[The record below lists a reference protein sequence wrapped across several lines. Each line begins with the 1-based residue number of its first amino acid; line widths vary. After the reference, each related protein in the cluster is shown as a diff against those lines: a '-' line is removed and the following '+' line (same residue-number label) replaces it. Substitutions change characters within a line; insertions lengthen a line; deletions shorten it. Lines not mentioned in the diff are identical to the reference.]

1 MSKNSQNKN
10 AAVKSAPVNNTATK
24 KKLSVQF
31 ITLITVGVILLGIVI
46 AAVAMLV
53 PNIDNDKNFDYV
65 TSDLSSYIY
74 IPEENYKEIKLDL
87 DIAKPHE
94 IDVDVAILYL
104 LNAKKNSVPLYDGV
118 YKTNIEITP
127 GDQVQIYY
135 RGYLIDE
142 NGKEVPYETMSNF
155 SAKNATNLVIG
166 SNTFIPGFELGLVGK
181 NPSHYTPFVKITEG
195 TISETDVAYVSFSRL
210 EEGKDE
216 KKDTVSKTALRV
228 DLSDPDLDKTY
239 GTGFRAAILGATV
252 GSEKFSFNATI
263 DGKTHAYS
271 NVTVDFITNCE
282 KENHITVECYF
293 PYDYST
299 VTLRNET
306 FYFDVYVTGVQVYEA
321 PEFNDEFIT
330 ELLSDKD
337 STMKLEDLEDC
348 EGETLVEKYR
358 NHAWDLLNESYET
371 NLKDLIEEEFWN
383 YILSGD
389 VVQIKKY
396 PKNKVEEIYFEYRD
410 DVVYQFNTSGGSIY
424 NEYTG
429 EYESCDNIDDFAN
442 IYLGIQYS
450 TNPDWNNTLYK
461 MSENLVKERLVLYYI
476 MRAENIMPTEAE
488 LNEKYDEVTQE
499 YLDEYMVQYLE
510 SINKTREDYTDAE
523 YEELVEERSVIL
535 FNYFDDDY
543 FYETAYYELGL
554 ESFRTF
560 VKATT
565 LDERS
570 NLPQKK

>member
-1 MSKNSQNKN
+1 MSKNSQKKN
-10 AAVKSAPVNNTATK
+10 AVKSVPVNNAAPK
-24 KKLSVQF
+24 KKLSVQL
-31 ITLITVGVILLGIVI
+31 ITLITVGVLLLGVVI
-46 AAVAMLV
+46 TAIAMLI
-53 PNIDNDKNFDYV
+53 PSINNDKNFDYV

-155 SAKNATNLVIG
+155 SATNATNLVIG

-181 NPSHYTPFVKITEG
+181 NPSTYATFEKITTGAITE
-195 TISETDVAYVSFSRL
+195 SDVAYVSFSRL

-216 KKDTVSKTALRV
+216 KKDTVSKTALRI

-271 NVTVDFITNCE
+271 NVTVDFITKCE
-282 KENHITVECYF
+282 RENHITVECYF

-299 VTLRNET
+299 ATLRNET
-306 FYFDVYVTGVQVYEA
+306 FYFDVFVTGVQVYEA

-358 NHAWDLLNESYET
+358 NHAWDLLNESYEN
-371 NLKDLIEEEFWN
+371 NLKDMIEEEFWN
-383 YILSGD
+383 YILSGN
-389 VVQIKKY
+389 VVEIKKY
-396 PKNKVEEIYFEYRD
+396 PKNKVEEIYYEYRD

-450 TNPDWNNTLYK
+450 SNPDWNNTLYK
-461 MSENLVKERLVLYYI
+461 MSENLVKERLILYYI
-476 MRAENIMPTEAE
+476 MRAENIMPTETE
-488 LNEKYDEVTQE
+488 LNEKYDAVTKE

-543 FYETAYYELGL
+543 FYETAYYEIGL
-554 ESFRTF
+554 ETFRTF

-570 NLPQKK
+570 NLPQTK

>member
-1 MSKNSQNKN
+1 MSKNSQKKN
-10 AAVKSAPVNNTATK
+10 AVKSVPVNNAAPK
-24 KKLSVQF
+24 KKLSVQL
-31 ITLITVGVILLGIVI
+31 ITLITVGVLLLGVVI
-46 AAVAMLV
+46 TAIAMLI
-53 PNIDNDKNFDYV
+53 PSINNDKNFDYV

-155 SAKNATNLVIG
+155 SATNATNLVIG

-181 NPSHYTPFVKITEG
+181 NPSTYATFEKITTGAITE
-195 TISETDVAYVSFSRL
+195 SDVAYVSFSRL

-216 KKDTVSKTALRV
+216 KKDTVSKSALRI

-271 NVTVDFITNCE
+271 NVTVDFITKCE
-282 KENHITVECYF
+282 RENHITVECYF

-299 VTLRNET
+299 ATLRNET
-306 FYFDVYVTGVQVYEA
+306 FYFDVFVTGVQVYEA

-358 NHAWDLLNESYET
+358 NHAWDLLNESYEN
-371 NLKDLIEEEFWN
+371 NLKDMIEEEFWN
-383 YILSGD
+383 YILSGN
-389 VVQIKKY
+389 VVEIKKY
-396 PKNKVEEIYFEYRD
+396 PKNKVEEIYYEYRD

-450 TNPDWNNTLYK
+450 SNPDWNNTLYK
-461 MSENLVKERLVLYYI
+461 MSENLVKERLILYYI
-476 MRAENIMPTEAE
+476 MRAENIMPTETE
-488 LNEKYDEVTQE
+488 LNEKYDAVTKE

-543 FYETAYYELGL
+543 FYETAYYEIGL
-554 ESFRTF
+554 ETFRTF

-570 NLPQKK
+570 NLPQTK

>member
-1 MSKNSQNKN
+1 MSKNSQKKN
-10 AAVKSAPVNNTATK
+10 AVKSVPVNNAAPK
-24 KKLSVQF
+24 KKLSVQL
-31 ITLITVGVILLGIVI
+31 ITLITVGVLLLGVVI
-46 AAVAMLV
+46 TAIAMLI
-53 PNIDNDKNFDYV
+53 PSINNDKNFDYV

-155 SAKNATNLVIG
+155 SATNATNLVIG

-181 NPSHYTPFVKITEG
+181 NPSTYATFEKITTGAITE
-195 TISETDVAYVSFSRL
+195 SDVAYVSFSRL

-216 KKDTVSKTALRV
+216 KKDTVSKSALRI

-271 NVTVDFITNCE
+271 NVTVDFITKCE
-282 KENHITVECYF
+282 RENHITVECYF

-299 VTLRNET
+299 ATLRNET
-306 FYFDVYVTGVQVYEA
+306 FYFDVFVTGVQVYEA

-358 NHAWDLLNESYET
+358 NHAWDLLNESYEN
-371 NLKDLIEEEFWN
+371 NLKDMIEEEFWN
-383 YILSGD
+383 YILSTG
-389 VVQIKKY
+389 VVEIKKY
-396 PKNKVEEIYFEYRD
+396 PKNKVEEIYYEYRD

-450 TNPDWNNTLYK
+450 SNPDWNNTLYK
-461 MSENLVKERLVLYYI
+461 MSENLVKERLILYYI
-476 MRAENIMPTEAE
+476 MRAENIMPTETE
-488 LNEKYDEVTQE
+488 LNEKYDEVTKE

-543 FYETAYYELGL
+543 FYETAYYEIGL
-554 ESFRTF
+554 ETFRTF

-570 NLPQKK
+570 NLPQTK

>member
-10 AAVKSAPVNNTATK
+10 AVKSAPVNNTAVK
-24 KKLSVQF
+24 KKLSVQL
-31 ITLITVGVILLGIVI
+31 ITLITVGVLLLGIVI
-46 AAVAMLV
+46 TAIAMLI
-53 PNIDNDKNFDYV
+53 PNIQSDKNFDYV

-74 IPEENYKEIKLDL
+74 ISEDNYKEIKLDL

-135 RGYLIDE
+135 RGYMLDE
-142 NGKEVPYETMSNF
+142 NGKEKVYENMCNF
-155 SAKNATNLVIG
+155 SATSATNLVIG
-166 SNTFIPGFELGLVGK
+166 SNNFVPGFELGLVGK
-181 NPSHYTPFVKITEG
+181 NPSSYATFNKITSGPITESD
-195 TISETDVAYVSFSRL
+195 IAYVSFSRL

-271 NVTVDFITNCE
+271 NVTVDFITQFE
-282 KENHITVECYF
+282 REEHITVECYF

-299 VTLRNET
+299 ATLRNET

-321 PEFNDEFIT
+321 PEFTDEFIT
-330 ELLSDKD
+330 ELLSSKD

-371 NLKDLIEEEFWN
+371 NLKDMIEEEFWN

-389 VVQIKKY
+389 IVEIKKY
-396 PKNKVEEIYFEYRD
+396 PKNKVEEIYYEYRD
-410 DVVYQFNTSGGSIY
+410 DVIYQFNTSGGSIY

-476 MRAENIMPTEAE
+476 MRAENLMPTEAE
-488 LNEKYDEVTQE
+488 LNEKYDSVTKE

-543 FYETAYYELGL
+543 FYETAYYEIGL
-554 ESFRTF
+554 ETFRTY

-570 NLPQKK
+570 NLPQDK